1 MFIFLVLVVLVV
13 VLFCICFC
21 AGYGGALRDFAAK
34 DAEAKAKAEA
44 TARKEARAE
53 KLAEARLLNAQAHLI
68 DAKTMAGA
76 AKNAAISGQ
85 DIPRACYTNGKGI
98 ITD

>member
-1 MFIFLVLVVLVV
+1 MVIFLVLVALVV
-13 VLFCICFC
+13 VLFCACFC
-21 AGYGGALRDFAAK
+21 VGYGSASRDFAVK
-34 DAEAKAKAEA
+34 DAEAKAKA

>member
-1 MFIFLVLVVLVV
+1 MVIFLVLVALVV
-13 VLFCICFC
+13 VLFCVCFC
-21 AGYGGALRDFAAK
+21 VGYGGASRDFTAM